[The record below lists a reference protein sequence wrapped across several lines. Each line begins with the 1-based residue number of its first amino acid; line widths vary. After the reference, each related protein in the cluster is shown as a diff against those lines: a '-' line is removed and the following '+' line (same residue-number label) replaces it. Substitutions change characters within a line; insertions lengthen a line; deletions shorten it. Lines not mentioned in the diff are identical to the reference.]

1 MNKAPIFNSDPIF
14 LQIFWSRVQAIANEA
29 AQLIIRTSFSTLSS
43 EANDFAVVIT
53 DGDGHAFAENSGSLP
68 SFIGTLPNTVQATI
82 SKIGKDN
89 MVKGDVFIT
98 NNPWVG
104 TGHLNDICLVK
115 PIFYKETIVG
125 FAATAG
131 HVPDIGGKIRS
142 VDARELYEEGFHIP
156 IMPLVKGG
164 VQDLTL
170 IQLIRTNVRTPDQT
184 VGDIFCHVG
193 AVELIQKRIHE
204 LLAEYKLNSFS
215 ELAKNLFELSDQ
227 AMRKVIRSLP
237 EGNYSYTMETDGFHE
252 RFQFHVNIK
261 IKDSQIACDFSGS
274 PSQQSFAINCV
285 LPYTNAMVIYTIKSL
300 LLPNLSNNYGLF
312 KAITT
317 TAPEGSILNPKPP
330 APVGGRSC
338 TGHYVPCL
346 IFGALAPILEK
357 KVMAASGSPVWIA
370 NLNGI
375 KGDGKPFA
383 CVLFFNG
390 GLGATAMKDGSSVM
404 SWPSN
409 ISPTP
414 IEIAERDFP
423 LFFNRK
429 SLLSNSGGAGLHRG
443 GLGEEISFINKHA
456 FPLSIVFL
464 TERLIVSAP
473 GIAGGESGK
482 LGAVYINGKT
492 IDSRKP
498 HILLPGDEVLLR
510 TPGGGGYGR
519 KNQRNTDLIDFDLQ
533 HGYITSGGQDE

>member
-1 MNKAPIFNSDPIF
+1 MNNAPILNSDPIF
-14 LQIFWSRVQAIANEA
+14 LQIFWSRVQAIADEA

-53 DGDGHAFAENSGSLP
+53 DNDGHAFAENSGSLP

-82 SKIGKDN
+82 NKIGKDK
-89 MVKGDVFIT
+89 MLKGDVYIT

-115 PIFYKETIVG
+115 PLFYQETIVG

-156 IMPLVKGG
+156 IMPLMRNGE
-164 VQDLTL
+164 QDLTL
-170 IQLIRTNVRTPDQT
+170 IQLIKTNVRTPDQT

-193 AVELIQKRIHE
+193 AVELIQSRIQE
-204 LLAEYKLNSFS
+204 LLIEYKLNSFS
-215 ELAKNLFELSDQ
+215 ELAKELFELSDQ
-227 AMRKVIRSLP
+227 AMRRAIKALP
-237 EGNYSYTMETDGFHE
+237 EGNYYYTMETDRFQE
-252 RFQFHVNIK
+252 RFQFHVK
-261 IKDSQIACDFSGS
+261 VEIKDLHISCDFSGS
-274 PSQQSFAINCV
+274 PQQQNFAINCV

-300 LLPNLSNNYGLF
+300 LLPNLANNYGLF

-317 TAPEGSILNPKPP
+317 SAPEGSILNPKSP

-375 KGDGKPFA
+375 KEDGKPFA
-383 CVLFFNG
+383 SVLFFNG
-390 GLGATAMKDGSSVM
+390 GLGATALKDGSSAM

-423 LFFNRK
+423 LFFKRK
-429 SLLSNSGGAGLHRG
+429 LLLPDSGGAGLHRG
-443 GLGEEISFINKHA
+443 GLGEEISFINMHS
-456 FPLSIVFL
+456 FPLTIVFL
-464 TERLIVSAP
+464 TERLIVAAP

-482 LGAVYINGKT
+482 LGEVYINDIK

-498 HILLPGDEVLLR
+498 HTLQPGDEVLLR
-510 TPGGGGYGR
+510 TPGGGGYGI
-519 KNQRNTDLIDFDLQ
+519 KKHRNVNLINFDFH
-533 HGYITSGGQDE
+533 HGYTTSSTQYE

>member
-1 MNKAPIFNSDPIF
+1 MNKAPIFNSDPVF

-104 TGHLNDICLVK
+104 TGHLNDVCLVK
-115 PIFYKETIVG
+115 PIFYQDTIVG

-227 AMRKVIRSLP
+227 AMRKAIRSLP

-252 RFQFHVNIK
+252 RFQFHVNIE

-274 PSQQSFAINCV
+274 PSQQNFAINCV

-317 TAPEGSILNPKPP
+317 TAPKGSILNPKPP

-346 IFGALAPILEK
+346 IFGALASILEK

-375 KGDGKPFA
+375 KEDGKPFA

-390 GLGATAMKDGSSVM
+390 GLGATALKDGSSVM

-429 SLLSNSGGAGLHRG
+429 SLLSDSGGAGLHRG

-464 TERLIVSAP
+464 TERLIISAP

-482 LGAVYINGKT
+482 LGAVYINGKI

-510 TPGGGGYGR
+510 TPGGGGYGK
-519 KNQRNTDLIDFDLQ
+519 KNQRKTDLIDFDLQ
-533 HGYITSGGQDE
+533 HGYISSET

>member
-1 MNKAPIFNSDPIF
+1 MPIFNPDPIF

-53 DGDGHAFAENSGSLP
+53 DSNGHAFAENSGSLP

-82 SKIGKDN
+82 SKIGKDK
-89 MVKGDVFIT
+89 MEKGDVFIT

-115 PIFYKETIVG
+115 PLFYQETIVG

-164 VQDLTL
+164 IQDLTL

-227 AMRKVIRSLP
+227 AMRKAIRSLP
-237 EGNYSYTMETDGFHE
+237 EGNYHYTMETDGFHE
-252 RFQFHVNIK
+252 RFQFQVKIE
-261 IKDSQIACDFSGS
+261 IKDSQITCDFSGS
-274 PSQQSFAINCV
+274 PPQQNFAINCV

-317 TAPEGSILNPKPP
+317 TAPEGSILNPKSP

-346 IFGALAPILEK
+346 IFGALASILEK

-375 KGDGKPFA
+375 KEDGKPFA

-390 GLGATAMKDGSSVM
+390 GLGATALKDGSSAM

-429 SLLSNSGGAGLHRG
+429 LLLSDSGGAGLHRG
-443 GLGEEISFINKHA
+443 GLGEEISFINRHT

-482 LGAVYINGKT
+482 LGAVYINGKK

-519 KNQRNTDLIDFDLQ
+519 KNQRNTALIDFDLQ
-533 HGYITSGGQDE
+533 HGYVSSEAYYE

>member
-104 TGHLNDICLVK
+104 TGHLNDVCLVK
-115 PIFYKETIVG
+115 PIFYQDTIVG

-227 AMRKVIRSLP
+227 AMRKAIRSLP

-252 RFQFHVNIK
+252 RFQFHVNIE

-274 PSQQSFAINCV
+274 PSQQNFAINCV

-346 IFGALAPILEK
+346 IFGALASILEK

-375 KGDGKPFA
+375 KEDGKPFA

-390 GLGATAMKDGSSVM
+390 GLGATALKDGSSVM

-429 SLLSNSGGAGLHRG
+429 SLLSDSGGAGLHRG

-464 TERLIVSAP
+464 TERLIISAP

-482 LGAVYINGKT
+482 LGAVYINGKI

-510 TPGGGGYGR
+510 TPGGGGYGK

-533 HGYITSGGQDE
+533 HGYVSSEA

>member
-1 MNKAPIFNSDPIF
+1 MNKAPIFNSDPVF

-104 TGHLNDICLVK
+104 TGHLNDVCLVK
-115 PIFYKETIVG
+115 PIFYQDTIVG

-156 IMPLVKGG
+156 ILPLVKGG

-227 AMRKVIRSLP
+227 AMRKAIRSLP

-252 RFQFHVNIK
+252 RFQFHVNIE

-274 PSQQSFAINCV
+274 PSQQNFAINCV

-346 IFGALAPILEK
+346 IFGALASILEK

-375 KGDGKPFA
+375 KEDGKPFA

-390 GLGATAMKDGSSVM
+390 GLGATALKDGSSVM

-429 SLLSNSGGAGLHRG
+429 SLLSDSGGAGLHRG

-464 TERLIVSAP
+464 TERLIISAP

-482 LGAVYINGKT
+482 LGAVYINGKI

-510 TPGGGGYGR
+510 TPGGGGYGK

-533 HGYITSGGQDE
+533 HGYVSSEA

>member
-1 MNKAPIFNSDPIF
+1 MNKAPIFNSDPVF

-104 TGHLNDICLVK
+104 TGHLNDVCLVK
-115 PIFYKETIVG
+115 PIFYQDTIVG

-227 AMRKVIRSLP
+227 AMRKAIRSLP

-252 RFQFHVNIK
+252 RFQFHVNIE

-274 PSQQSFAINCV
+274 PSQQNFAINCV

-346 IFGALAPILEK
+346 IFGALASILEK

-375 KGDGKPFA
+375 KEDGKPFA

-390 GLGATAMKDGSSVM
+390 GLGATALKDGSSVM

-429 SLLSNSGGAGLHRG
+429 SLLSDSGGAGLHRG

-464 TERLIVSAP
+464 TERLIISAP

-482 LGAVYINGKT
+482 LGAVYINGKI

-510 TPGGGGYGR
+510 TPGGGGYGK

-533 HGYITSGGQDE
+533 HGYVSSEA